1 MADASPTDT
10 FRSLPLTPERDAEIR
25 HRTKRQK
32 QHGVPWDTR
41 ELKAMLRD
49 MLEPAGDDDGEPDD
63 AIDQQRRPRN
73 AQQPLSTRPWNPSR
87 PAKNKAQQWKPRG
100 YGGPAVEFRAT
111 PWTG

>member
-10 FRSLPLTPERDAEIR
+10 FRGLPLTPEHDAEIR

-32 QHGVPWDTR
+32 HHGVPWDTR

-49 MLEPAGDDDGEPDD
+49 MLEPAGDDDGEPGD

-73 AQQPLSTRPWNPSR
+73 AQRPLSTRPWNPSR
-87 PAKNKAQQWKPRG
+87 PAKT
-100 YGGPAVEFRAT
+100 T